1 MNRKIT
7 AMALGSIIAAAA
19 GGALADT
26 SYTTY
31 YATES
36 GTVSDNDGR
45 VYSYVIYGTEA
56 PSTPVVATAADVN
69 AVGRIPFTAATVP
82 ARPVDESVYDGAT
95 VAPESNVSAK
105 APDVNEVLG
114 RA

>member
-7 AMALGSIIAAAA
+7 AMALGSMFAALA

-31 YATES
+31 YATEAGAVS
-36 GTVSDNDGR
+36 GNDGR
-45 VYSYVIYGTEA
+45 VYSYVVYGTDA
-56 PSTPVVATAADVN
+56 PSMPVVAAAANVN
-69 AVGRIPFTAATVP
+69 AVGRTPFTAAPVP
-82 ARPVDESVYDGAT
+82 AHPVDEPAYDAAT
-95 VAPESNVSAK
+95 AAPESSVAAK
-105 APDVNEVLG
+105 ASDVTEVLG